1 MAVVI
6 GVELGQQK
14 KPSALCVAGAERR
27 WVPDKEEKETHFL
40 IRHLERLP
48 LGSSFPEVASRLDEV
63 ARGAARHSTSEK
75 PLPGWGPP
83 RTYVNAT
90 GLGEAVIEVLRG
102 PSTEILAVYFNH
114 GDRRL
119 EESRTEV
126 KLGKAYL
133 VARLQALL
141 QTRQLHLP
149 NTAEAETLAKEL
161 LDYEIRVTED
171 ANDRYGAFRVGR
183 NDDLITAL
191 GLAVHAEPNWP
202 RPPLRLVIGS
212 YS

>member
-14 KPSALCVAGAERR
+14 RPSALCVADAERR
-27 WVPDKEEKETHFL
+27 WVSEKKEKETHFL
-40 IRHLERLP
+40 VRHLERLP
-48 LGSSFPEVASRLDEV
+48 LGSTFPEVATRLDEV
-63 ARGAARHSTSEK
+63 ARGAARHSKGEDS
-75 PLPGWGPP
+75 LPAWGPP
-83 RTYVNAT
+83 QAHVDAFINAT
-90 GLGEAVIEVLRG
+90 GLGEPVMQVLRT
-102 PSTEILAVYFNH
+102 PAADLFAVFFNH

-119 EESRTEV
+119 AESTFEIR
-126 KLGKAYL
+126 LGKAYL

-149 NTAEAETLAKEL
+149 DTAEASQLAKEL
-161 LDYEIRVTED
+161 LDYEIQVTED

-183 NDDLITAL
+183 HDDLITAL

-202 RPPLRLVIGS
+202 RPPLRLII
-212 YS
+212 